1 MPGVLAVASKSRC
14 GRRGLCLLKPV
25 RGRRAWK
32 DPEKWVQQEYLVEA
46 RAVQGGAGLS
56 GDAGRASPGPRTS
69 GWRLPVWGLVS

>member
-32 DPEKWVQQEYLVEA
+32 DPEKRVQQEYLVEA
-46 RAVQGGAGLS
+46 RA
-56 GDAGRASPGPRTS
+56 GRVRA
-69 GWRLPVWGLVS
+69 